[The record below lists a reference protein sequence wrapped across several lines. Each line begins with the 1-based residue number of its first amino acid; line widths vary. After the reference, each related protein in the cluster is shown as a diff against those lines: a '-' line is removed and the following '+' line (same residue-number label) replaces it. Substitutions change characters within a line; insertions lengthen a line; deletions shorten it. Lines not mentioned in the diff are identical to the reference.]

1 MFRQV
6 ATWRKLTKW
15 PDEISVLNFWI
26 FVIQIENLIY
36 QNLQDDVAKI
46 IQYIGKNGKN
56 ETLRKLTKF
65 KFLSDEN
72 LHSHTTKKRY
82 RSRNAPFLKSFLGS
96 GSIWMIS
103 TSWFRGYQTF
113 WNWTMFSHGSWAMNI
128 FTLKMNIF

>member
-65 KFLSDEN
+65 KFYL
-72 LHSHTTKKRY
+72 TKIYILIRRKKDTVAVMR
-82 RSRNAPFLKSFLGS
+82 PF
-96 GSIWMIS
+96 
-103 TSWFRGYQTF
+103 
-113 WNWTMFSHGSWAMNI
+113 
-128 FTLKMNIF
+128 